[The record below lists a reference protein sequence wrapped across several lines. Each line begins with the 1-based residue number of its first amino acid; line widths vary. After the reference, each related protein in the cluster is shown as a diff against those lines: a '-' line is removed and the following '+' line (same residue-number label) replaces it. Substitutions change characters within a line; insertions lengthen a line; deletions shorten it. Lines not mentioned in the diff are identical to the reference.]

1 MINNR
6 HFSKNIIYFD
16 ANKLK
21 EEKITFTYLTN
32 YDSYLIKIGYII
44 LILIILL
51 SVGIASIILHHK
63 TQSSIKTK
71 ITNFLAYT
79 KHKLN
84 YWRYNRLCVEKKNK
98 YMKINFSDYYEN
110 N

>member
-51 SVGIASIILHHK
+51 TVVDITHDPDPNILLVPVLHFIDAEVSVIPCCPAFPVVLSIH
-63 TQSSIKTK
+63 
-71 ITNFLAYT
+71 
-79 KHKLN
+79 
-84 YWRYNRLCVEKKNK
+84 VE
-98 YMKINFSDYYEN
+98 
-110 N
+110 